1 MRRPT
6 ATTAALAVVALVGV
20 TLAGAARCVAAHPGV
35 APNSPAAP
43 AVVAAARTELDYTML
58 MNGSYAQLV
67 DFSAYAPAAGARA
80 ARAVFDGTLTLRFS
94 GTLPHR
100 ALLVDPAYVAPD
112 DLAKALTWPVDFSY
126 RFVQD
131 GDALVP
137 LRRGAIPGKH
147 GWWEVIL
154 EPGRVWSEPGDHG
167 LARAAIPFTLEE
179 KNANCMHNGVLT
191 FLYGADGTVSRTAM
205 QIASETCRYLH
216 LDLWAL
222 LDTRYQRAAPADRA
236 ARAAAASAVAAFRVE
251 RAARPPHRS
260 LSQLRAEYP
269 QLDVAAL
276 AIGAAGAS
284 TLHGLV
290 VGGIHYR
297 SDCETRAG
305 PYPYCDELDL
315 PSYSVAKSVFA
326 ATALMRL
333 QALHAQ
339 AATQLIDAYV
349 PQCRGPAWQGV
360 TFLNALDMATGNY
373 DSAAYEADEDA
384 PGTAGLFMPLDHA
397 GKIRYSCTVYAHRA
411 APGTQ
416 WTYHSSDTY
425 ILGAAMARYLRSQP
439 GHGHDDLYRDLLV
452 AQIFAPLRLSPTAA
466 VTRRTYD
473 AVAQPFTGWGLSLKP
488 GDVARLGQFYAVE
501 HGAVGG
507 RMLLDPVLFDQ
518 AMQRDASARG
528 LPVTGFAAL
537 RYQHG
542 FWARNLRSVLGCAHD
557 TWVPFMS
564 GFGGISVVLFPNGVV
579 YYNFAD
585 DGQLASFDWA
595 APAREVR
602 KLGDYC
608 Q

>member
-1 MRRPT
+1 MT
-6 ATTAALAVVALVGV
+6 GWGATVLALAGFALGGVVCAGERTALGYA
-20 TLAGAARCVAAHPGV
+20 TLMSG
-35 APNSPAAP
+35 
-43 AVVAAARTELDYTML
+43 DYPRP
-58 MNGSYAQLV
+58 V
-67 DFSAYAPAAGARA
+67 DFPAYAPAADAQVAKQQFNG
-80 ARAVFDGTLTLRFS
+80 VLTLRFR
-94 GTLPHR
+94 GTLPHHT
-100 ALLVDPAYVAPD
+100 LLVDPAYVGPQ
-112 DLAKALTWPVDFSY
+112 DLELALTWPADFSY

-137 LRRGAIPGKH
+137 LRRGAIPGRH

-154 EPGRVWSEPGDHG
+154 EPGRVWNEPGDHG

-179 KNANCMHNGVLT
+179 KNANCMHNGVLM
-191 FLYGADGTVSRTAM
+191 FLFGADGTVSHTAM

-216 LDLWAL
+216 VDLWAM
-222 LDTRYQRAAPADRA
+222 LDTRYQRAGPAGRA
-236 ARAAAASAVAAFRVE
+236 DAAAAASAVAAYRAE
-251 RAARPPHRS
+251 RAARLPHRS
-260 LSQLRAEYP
+260 LAQLASEHP
-269 QLDVAAL
+269 EVDVGAL
-276 AIGAAGAS
+276 AIGAPGAS

-290 VGGIHYR
+290 VGGIHYT

-305 PYPYCDELDL
+305 SYPYCDELDL
-315 PSYSVAKSVFA
+315 PSYSLAKSVFA

-333 QALHAQ
+333 QALHAD
-339 AATQLIDAYV
+339 AGAQLVSAHV
-349 PQCRGPAWQGV
+349 PQCRGPAWQRV
-360 TFLNALDMATGNY
+360 TFLDALDMATGNF

-384 PGTAGLFMPLDHA
+384 AGTAGLFMPLDHA
-397 GKIRYSCTVYAHRA
+397 SKIRYSCTVYPHRA
-411 APGTQ
+411 TPGTQ
-416 WTYHSSDTY
+416 WVYHSSDTY
-425 ILGAAMARYLRSQP
+425 ILGTALAHYLRHQAQYRQA
-439 GHGHDDLYRDLLV
+439 DLFRDLIV
-452 AQIFAPLRLSPTAA
+452 AQLYAPLHLSPTAR

-488 GDVARLGQFYAVE
+488 NDVARLGMFYAVD
-501 HGAVGG
+501 HGAIDGQP
-507 RMLLDPVLFDQ
+507 LLDATLMEQ
-518 AMQRDASARG
+518 ALQRDANARG
-528 LPVTGFAAL
+528 LPVAGFATL

-542 FWARNLRSVLGCAHD
+542 FWARNLKAVLGCAHD